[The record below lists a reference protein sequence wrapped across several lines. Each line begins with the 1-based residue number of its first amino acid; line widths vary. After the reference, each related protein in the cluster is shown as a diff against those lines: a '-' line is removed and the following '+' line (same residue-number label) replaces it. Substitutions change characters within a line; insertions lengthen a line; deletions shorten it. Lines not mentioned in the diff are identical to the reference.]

1 MQRRYIDYAFAIL
14 IVVLATVLRL
24 SLNSVFGRDIPFA
37 VHYFAV
43 LVAAWIGG
51 LRPALLTLGL
61 SALAVDFYFLQPTGS
76 LWLDLPQERYGLE
89 FFLVTGLGTSLLAG
103 RMHSA
108 LRKLEATLVEYRQ
121 KQLILDDAYAHLEAC
136 IHKRSLELISA
147 NDSHMQSQKL
157 LQASETR
164 FRSYFENA
172 PIGIL
177 IADDKRCFKE
187 ANPEALRM
195 LGYSAEEL
203 RGQPIGAIQATLK
216 HDELQKELDE
226 LKNIGA
232 YDRPRL
238 LARQDGTQFLAALR
252 AVMLPQ
258 DRSMAFFRDITEE
271 HRASEALRNERD
283 WFAYVMATIPV
294 VICSFREFPNGKW
307 TSALANP
314 RLEPL
319 LGVSAASI
327 AKDATVL
334 FEHVHPDDVVS
345 LRLSATEAARG
356 LHPWHYEYRLINPAR
371 GELWIEANFV
381 ATHEP
386 GGSTLWNG
394 YLADITSRKRTEDS
408 LKTSEA
414 RLSQLLEGVTD
425 YAIFMMNPA
434 GLIMTWQKGA
444 QQMYGY
450 ADDDILGQP
459 YSCLFPPQRTAEG
472 TPANELA
479 RASANGDCDTE
490 GWRSRKNGTQF
501 WTTGSL
507 TALYNGAGNVIG
519 YAQVSRDITIKR
531 RNDELLHSVL
541 DHTLDGIITINE
553 HGILS
558 TINKAGEDLFG
569 YRSNEILGENVRQ
582 LMPES
587 DSSRHDSYITNYVNT
602 HEAKIIGIGR
612 EVRGQRKDG
621 STFPM
626 DLAITEFRLDEQRYF
641 VGIVRDVSEKKKL
654 QAQLFQSQKMEA
666 FGQLAGG
673 VAHDFN
679 NLLTLINGYSQ
690 MLQRMVPATDG
701 KQKMLGQIFRAGQ
714 RAASLT
720 QQLLA
725 FSRQQVLESKLLD
738 VNTVVLDAEVLLR
751 RLIGED
757 IDLTTTL
764 STHLSAIKADPG
776 QIEQVI
782 VNLALNARDAMP
794 QGGKLTIET
803 SELEIGEPPSGQA
816 KPERYVTISIS
827 DTGVGILPE
836 LQERIFE
843 PFFTTK
849 SVGKG
854 TGLGLAVAHGIIKQS
869 GGTIDLYSE
878 VGVGTTL
885 KIRLP
890 AVGSSAPK
898 PAEQN
903 LPPSGAGRETLLLV
917 EDDDNV
923 REFVALSLESFGYTI
938 VTAPDGKAALS
949 LYLNRDSP
957 IDLVITDVV
966 MPEMSGRVLAEM
978 LLASNP
984 GQKVLFLS
992 GYTDDAV
999 VRHGILQAN
1008 VAFLQKP
1015 FTPEALSRKV
1025 REVIDQA

>member
-1 MQRRYIDYAFAIL
+1 M
-14 IVVLATVLRL
+14 
-24 SLNSVFGRDIPFA
+24 
-37 VHYFAV
+37 
-43 LVAAWIGG
+43 G
-51 LRPALLTLGL
+51 L
-61 SALAVDFYFLQPTGS
+61 F
-76 LWLDLPQERYGLE
+76 
-89 FFLVTGLGTSLLAG
+89 
-103 RMHSA
+103 
-108 LRKLEATLVEYRQ
+108 
-121 KQLILDDAYAHLEAC
+121 
-136 IHKRSLELISA
+136 
-147 NDSHMQSQKL
+147 
-157 LQASETR
+157 
-164 FRSYFENA
+164 
-172 PIGIL
+172 
-177 IADDKRCFKE
+177 
-187 ANPEALRM
+187 
-195 LGYSAEEL
+195 
-203 RGQPIGAIQATLK
+203 
-216 HDELQKELDE
+216 
-226 LKNIGA
+226 
-232 YDRPRL
+232 
-238 LARQDGTQFLAALR
+238 LR
-252 AVMLPQ
+252 AAP
-258 DRSMAFFRDITEE
+258 
-271 HRASEALRNERD
+271 
-283 WFAYVMATIPV
+283 
-294 VICSFREFPNGKW
+294 
-307 TSALANP
+307 
-314 RLEPL
+314 
-319 LGVSAASI
+319 
-327 AKDATVL
+327 
-334 FEHVHPDDVVS
+334 
-345 LRLSATEAARG
+345 
-356 LHPWHYEYRLINPAR
+356 
-371 GELWIEANFV
+371 
-381 ATHEP
+381 
-386 GGSTLWNG
+386 
-394 YLADITSRKRTEDS
+394 
-408 LKTSEA
+408 
-414 RLSQLLEGVTD
+414 
-425 YAIFMMNPA
+425 
-434 GLIMTWQKGA
+434 
-444 QQMYGY
+444 
-450 ADDDILGQP
+450 
-459 YSCLFPPQRTAEG
+459 
-472 TPANELA
+472 
-479 RASANGDCDTE
+479 
-490 GWRSRKNGTQF
+490 
-501 WTTGSL
+501 
-507 TALYNGAGNVIG
+507 
-519 YAQVSRDITIKR
+519 
-531 RNDELLHSVL
+531 
-541 DHTLDGIITINE
+541 
-553 HGILS
+553 
-558 TINKAGEDLFG
+558 
-569 YRSNEILGENVRQ
+569 
-582 LMPES
+582 
-587 DSSRHDSYITNYVNT
+587 
-602 HEAKIIGIGR
+602 
-612 EVRGQRKDG
+612 
-621 STFPM
+621 
-626 DLAITEFRLDEQRYF
+626 
-641 VGIVRDVSEKKKL
+641 
-654 QAQLFQSQKMEA
+654 
-666 FGQLAGG
+666 
-673 VAHDFN
+673 
-679 NLLTLINGYSQ
+679 
-690 MLQRMVPATDG
+690 
-701 KQKMLGQIFRAGQ
+701 